1 MVRDTVKLMNG
12 ENELNMRLP
21 EMKPPT
27 KAQIDASNQHK
38 QEKAIRSDILKIDA
52 IAMVDDQ
59 AKVLEL
65 HRYLDGKY
73 QYCIA
78 DWGKSMWGFTEGIGF
93 AYDVLEIDSLK
104 ENLSMMKPKL
114 EAFMHGWNANGKVTR
129 QTPANT
135 PDVNVTV
142 NNNVTVNITFEQV
155 RAKIEDMTSLTETQT
170 KEALEKVSEIESV
183 VSGTGSKKSKW
194 EKIKPILVWL
204 ADKSFDV
211 GMTLLPLLLNLEG

>member
-1 MVRDTVKLMNG
+1 
-12 ENELNMRLP
+12 
-21 EMKPPT
+21 MKPPT

-52 IAMVDDQ
+52 IATVDDL
-59 AKVLEL
+59 AKVIEL

-78 DWGKSMWGFTEGIGF
+78 DWGKSMWGFTTGVGF
-93 AYDVLEIDSLK
+93 AYDVLGIDSLK

-114 EAFMHGWNANGKVTR
+114 EAFMHGWNANVKTAR
-129 QTPANT
+129 QMPANT

-155 RAKIEDMTSLTETQT
+155 RSKIEDMTSLTDEQT
-170 KEALEKVSEIESV
+170 KEALDKVLEIESV
-183 VSGTGSKKSKW
+183 VKGDGSKKSKW
-194 EKIKPILVWL
+194 EKIKPILTWL

-211 GMTLLPLLLNLEG
+211 AMTILPLLLQVQG

>member
-1 MVRDTVKLMNG
+1 MTYPQYKS
-12 ENELNMRLP
+12 
-21 EMKPPT
+21 PT
-27 KAQIDASNQHK
+27 KAQIDAANNHK
-38 QEKAIRSDILKIDA
+38 QEKAIRADIHKIDA
-52 IAMVDDQ
+52 ALQSTDIGE
-59 AKVLEL
+59 VLAT

-78 DWGKSMWGFTEGIGF
+78 DWGKSMWGYGDKIGF
-93 AYDVLEIDSLK
+93 AYDMLGMDSLK
-104 ENLSMMKPKL
+104 ENLTMMRPKL
-114 EAFMHGWNANGKVTR
+114 EAFMHGWNTAKQPTKYASP
-129 QTPANT
+129 TM

-155 RAKIEDMTSLTETQT
+155 RAKIEDMTSLTEEQT

-183 VSGTGSKKSKW
+183 VKGEGNKKSKW

-211 GMTLLPLLLNLEG
+211 AMTILPLLLQVQS

>member
-27 KAQIDASNQHK
+27 KVQIDASNQHK

-59 AKVLEL
+59 ANVLEL

-78 DWGKSMWGFTEGIGF
+78 DWGKSMWGFTAGIGF
-93 AYDVLEIDSLK
+93 AYDVLDIDSLK

-114 EAFMHGWNANGKVTR
+114 EAFMHGWNANSNTAR
-129 QTPANT
+129 QMPANT

-155 RAKIEDMTSLTETQT
+155 RAKIEDMTSLTDEQTQ
-170 KEALEKVSEIESV
+170 EALDKVSEIESV
-183 VSGTGSKKSKW
+183 VKGDGSKKSKW
-194 EKIKPILVWL
+194 EKIKPILTWL

-211 GMTLLPLLLNLEG
+211 AMTILPLLLKVQG

>member
-93 AYDVLEIDSLK
+93 AYDVLDVDSLK

-114 EAFMHGWNANGKVTR
+114 EAFMHGWNANGKTTR
-129 QTPANT
+129 QMPANT

-155 RAKIEDMTSLTETQT
+155 RAKIEDMSSLTDEQT
-170 KEALEKVSEIESV
+170 KEALDKVSEIESV
-183 VSGTGSKKSKW
+183 VKGDGSKKSKW
-194 EKIKPILVWL
+194 EKIKPILTWL

-211 GMTLLPLLLNLEG
+211 AMTILPLLLQVQG

>member
-1 MVRDTVKLMNG
+1 
-12 ENELNMRLP
+12 
-21 EMKPPT
+21 MKPPT

-93 AYDVLEIDSLK
+93 AYDVLDVDSLK

-114 EAFMHGWNANGKVTR
+114 EAFMHGWNANGKTTR
-129 QTPANT
+129 QMPANT

-155 RAKIEDMTSLTETQT
+155 RAKIEDMSSLTDEQT
-170 KEALEKVSEIESV
+170 KEALDKVSEIESV
-183 VSGTGSKKSKW
+183 VKGDGSKKSKW
-194 EKIKPILVWL
+194 EKIKPILTWL

-211 GMTLLPLLLNLEG
+211 AMTILPLLLQVQG